1 VSAARGGIDARLQQL
16 RDAVDEARS
25 VPMSASVMINRSDFV
40 DLLDALEESI
50 ESALTHAVEVV
61 GDREAVLASGI
72 TEAEEI
78 IRTAELERD
87 QLVSQTDVYRLAE
100 LRAAEITEAATR
112 ATKELQAETD
122 EYVEEKLANFELTL
136 ERTLD
141 LVRRGRAQLSGG
153 HSHLLG
159 DDSDVDAIT
168 LPDHLER

>member
-40 DLLDALEESI
+40 DLLDALEEAI
-50 ESALTHAVEVV
+50 ETALTHAVEVV

-78 IRTAELERD
+78 IRTAELERE

-100 LRAAEITEAATR
+100 LRAAEITEDATR
-112 ATKELQAETD
+112 SAKELQAETD

-141 LVRRGRAQLSGG
+141 LVRHGRAQLSGG
-153 HSHLLG
+153 HSHRLG
-159 DDSDVDAIT
+159 DDSDVDAIA